1 MRLWRD
7 ARYCR
12 AALTLFGRAAPG
24 HAAAIF
30 DRDRLSDGAGARGGK
45 FLVQASGLRASVL
58 GGIAAALAC
67 LLAGCASV
75 YNLPGNAPLGAALAD
90 NTIGRE
96 IPGYEDDVL
105 LGLSFS
111 GGGTRAAAFSFGVL
125 GELDRSR
132 AGSSHA
138 RSLLDRVDFVSG
150 VSGGSITAAYFGLK
164 RRAALDDFRERFLL
178 RNAEEGLNTQ
188 LSLGNIGR
196 ALGGGVNDSQLTN
209 WLDRNLF
216 DGARFEMLREDRRP
230 RVWINASDI
239 YNRTPFVFGKTA
251 FDALCSD
258 IRPYRIAEAVSASA
272 AVPLAFAPIVLETYP
287 GGCAAP
293 LPAWLERARSDP
305 DAQPL
310 LKSFAEANARYRD
323 GSMRYVKLLDG
334 GLVDNFGLSG
344 FSIAMLAAQRPFEP
358 MTERQAVKVRR
369 MFFLVV
375 DAGRGISGNFAQ
387 TIEGPNGAELVSAAA
402 DTAIDASVRSSYAAF
417 TALANEWSGK
427 VKRWRCGLSAAER
440 ARLGAGPNWRCGDLS
455 FAIDRISFD
464 QLGPAR
470 AGILNAIQTR
480 FALPPEQVDLLI
492 ESGAEALRQ
501 SKSYQAFRR
510 GL

>member
-1 MRLWRD
+1 MRAW
-7 ARYCR
+7 
-12 AALTLFGRAAPG
+12 
-24 HAAAIF
+24 
-30 DRDRLSDGAGARGGK
+30 
-45 FLVQASGLRASVL
+45 ASSVL
-58 GGIAAALAC
+58 AITFAGI
-67 LLAGCASV
+67 LAGCASV
-75 YNLPGNAPLGAALAD
+75 YNLPGNVPLGAALAD
-90 NTIGRE
+90 NNVGRE
-96 IPGYEDDVL
+96 VPGYDDDVL
-105 LGLSFS
+105 LALSFS

-125 GELDRSR
+125 TELERSR
-132 AGSSHA
+132 TGSSHA
-138 RSLLDRVDFVSG
+138 KSLLDRVDFVSG
-150 VSGGSITAAYFGLK
+150 VSGGSVTAAYFGLK
-164 RRAALDDFRERFLL
+164 KREALDDFRERFLL
-178 RNAEEGLNTQ
+178 RNAEESLNTQ

-196 ALGGGVNDSQLTN
+196 ALSGGVNDSQFTS

-216 DGARFEMLREDRRP
+216 DGARFDSFREDRRP

-258 IRPYRIAEAVSASA
+258 IRSYRVAEAVAASA

-293 LPAWLERARSDP
+293 LPAWLERARRNP

-344 FSIAMLAAQRPFEP
+344 FSIGLLAAQRPFEP

-369 MFFLVV
+369 MMFLVV
-375 DAGRGISGNFAQ
+375 DAGRGISGDFAQ
-387 TIEGPNGAELVSAAA
+387 RIEGPSGVELVSAAA

-417 TALANEWSGK
+417 SALASDWSGK
-427 VKRWRCGLSAAER
+427 IKRWRCGLSAPER
-440 ARLGAGPNWRCGDLS
+440 SRLGVGANWRCGDVS
-455 FAIDRISFD
+455 FFIDRVSFD

-470 AGILNAIQTR
+470 AGILNAIPTR
-480 FALPPEQVDLLI
+480 FSLPAEQVDLLI
-492 ESGAEALRQ
+492 ESGADALRQ
-501 SKSYQAFRR
+501 SRSYQAFRR
-510 GL
+510 GF